1 MSENFEA
8 DSYKKVVR
16 VSDEELAQLWQEY
29 HADKNNK
36 TARDKL
42 IVQYIYLTRYVIGR
56 IKVNLPPSFS
66 YEDIAS
72 YGVEGLIDAVEKYS
86 PDRGA
91 KFETYALMR
100 IRGAI
105 IDKIRANDWLP
116 RTVRKKIKEV
126 KEATNNL
133 KIELGRM
140 PTNQEI
146 ADKLGIEKEKVDEIL
161 AQDTGIDSLYDKKN
175 LGDES
180 VEIIDTIEDSKSERP
195 EEAAEKKDAKLEL
208 ERALKRL
215 PERERM
221 LLVFYYHENMTLKE
235 IGEAI
240 NVSESRVC
248 QLHAQAIMKLRNIL
262 SASRQDRMSKS
273 IVKTS
278 KH

>member
-1 MSENFEA
+1 MSENFET
-8 DSYKKVVR
+8 DSFKKVAR
-16 VSDEELAQLWQEY
+16 ISDEELAELWKTY
-29 HADKNNK
+29 LADKNNK
-36 TARDKL
+36 AVRDKL

-86 PDRGA
+86 PERGA

-100 IRGAI
+100 IRGSI

-116 RTVRKKIKEV
+116 RTIRKKIKEV
-126 KEATNNL
+126 KDTISEL
-133 KIELGRM
+133 KIELNRM
-140 PTNQEI
+140 PTSAEVG
-146 ADKLGIEKEKVDEIL
+146 AKLGIEKEKVDEIL
-161 AQDTGIDSLYDKKN
+161 AQDTSIDSLYDKKN

-180 VEIIDTIEDSKSERP
+180 VEIIDTIEDVKSERP
-195 EEAAEKKDAKLEL
+195 EEAAEKKDAKKEL
-208 ERALKRL
+208 EKALKRL

-262 SASRQDRMSKS
+262 SASRQERMSKS
-273 IVKTS
+273 IIKP
-278 KH
+278 

>member
-1 MSENFEA
+1 MSENFET

-29 HADKNNK
+29 HRDRNNK

-126 KEATNNL
+126 KETINNL
-133 KIELGRM
+133 KIELGRT
-140 PTNQEI
+140 PTNQEV

-262 SASRQDRMSKS
+262 SASRQDRMAKS

>member
-1 MSENFEA
+1 MSENFET

-29 HADKNNK
+29 HRDKNNK

-72 YGVEGLIDAVEKYS
+72 YGVEGLIDAIEKYS

-126 KEATNNL
+126 KEAINNL
-133 KIELGRM
+133 KIEFGRM
-140 PTNQEI
+140 PTNQEV

-262 SASRQDRMSKS
+262 SASRQDRMTKS

>member
-1 MSENFEA
+1 MSENFET
-8 DSYKKVVR
+8 DSYKKVAR
-16 VSDEELAQLWQEY
+16 VSDSELAELWKVY
-29 HADKNNK
+29 LNDRNNK
-36 TARDKL
+36 TVRDKL

-86 PDRGA
+86 PERGA

-116 RTVRKKIKEV
+116 RTIRKKIKEV
-126 KEATNNL
+126 KDTISTL
-133 KIELGRM
+133 KTELNRM
-140 PTNQEI
+140 PTSAEI
-146 ADKLGIEKEKVDEIL
+146 GERLGIEKEKVDEIL
-161 AQDTGIDSLYDKKN
+161 AQETSIDSLYDKKN

-180 VEIIDTIEDSKSERP
+180 VEIIDTIEDVKSERP
-195 EEAAEKKDAKLEL
+195 EEAAEKKDAKKEL
-208 ERALKRL
+208 EKALKRL

-273 IVKTS
+273 IIKP
-278 KH
+278 

>member
-1 MSENFEA
+1 MSENFET
-8 DSYKKVVR
+8 DSFKKVAR
-16 VSDEELAQLWQEY
+16 ISDEELAELWKTY
-29 HADKNNK
+29 LADKNNK
-36 TARDKL
+36 TVRDKL

-86 PDRGA
+86 PERGA

-100 IRGAI
+100 IRGSI

-116 RTVRKKIKEV
+116 RTIRKKIKEV
-126 KEATNNL
+126 KDTISEL
-133 KIELGRM
+133 KIELNRM
-140 PTNQEI
+140 PTSAEVG
-146 ADKLGIEKEKVDEIL
+146 AKLGIEKEKVDEIL
-161 AQDTGIDSLYDKKN
+161 AQDTSIDSLYDKKN

-180 VEIIDTIEDSKSERP
+180 VEIIDTIEDVKSERP
-195 EEAAEKKDAKLEL
+195 EEAAEKKDAKKEL
-208 ERALKRL
+208 EKALKRL

-262 SASRQDRMSKS
+262 SASRQERMSKS
-273 IVKTS
+273 IIKP
-278 KH
+278 

>member
-1 MSENFEA
+1 MSENFET
-8 DSYKKVVR
+8 DSYKKVAR
-16 VSDEELAQLWQEY
+16 VSDSELAELWKVY
-29 HADKNNK
+29 LNDRNNK
-36 TARDKL
+36 TVRDKL

-86 PDRGA
+86 PERGA

-116 RTVRKKIKEV
+116 RTIRKKIKEV
-126 KEATNNL
+126 KDTISTL
-133 KIELGRM
+133 KAELNRM
-140 PTNQEI
+140 PTSAEI
-146 ADKLGIEKEKVDEIL
+146 GERLGIEKEKVDEIL
-161 AQDTGIDSLYDKKN
+161 AQDTSVDSLYDKKN

-180 VEIIDTIEDSKSERP
+180 VEIIDTIEDVKSERP
-195 EEAAEKKDAKLEL
+195 EEAAEKKDAKKEL
-208 ERALKRL
+208 EKALKRL

-273 IVKTS
+273 IIKP
-278 KH
+278 

>member
-1 MSENFEA
+1 MSENFET

-16 VSDEELAQLWQEY
+16 VSDEELAELWKQFT
-29 HADKNNK
+29 ADKSNK
-36 TARDKL
+36 AVRDKL

-116 RTVRKKIKEV
+116 RTIRKKIKEV
-126 KEATNNL
+126 KETINIL
-133 KIELGRM
+133 KNELNRM
-140 PTNQEI
+140 PTNAEVGQR
-146 ADKLGIEKEKVDEIL
+146 LGIEKEKVDEIL
-161 AQDTGIDSLYDKKN
+161 ASDTGVDSLYDKKN

-195 EEAAEKKDAKLEL
+195 EEMAEKKDAKHEL

-273 IVKTS
+273 IIKP
-278 KH
+278 

>member
-1 MSENFEA
+1 MSENFET

-29 HADKNNK
+29 HRDKNNK

-105 IDKIRANDWLP
+105 IDKIRAKDWIP

-126 KEATNNL
+126 KEAINNL
-133 KIELGRM
+133 KIEFGRM
-140 PTNQEI
+140 PTNQEV

-262 SASRQDRMSKS
+262 SASRQDRMTKS

>member
-1 MSENFEA
+1 MSESFEV

-16 VSDEELAQLWQEY
+16 VSDEELVKMWEEY
-29 HADKNNK
+29 QADKTNK
-36 TARDKL
+36 VTRDKL

-56 IKVNLPPSFS
+56 IKVSLPPSFS
-66 YEDIAS
+66 YEDILS
-72 YGVEGLIDAVEKYS
+72 YGIEGLIDAVEKYS
-86 PDRGA
+86 PNKGA

-100 IRGAI
+100 IRGSI
-105 IDKIRANDWLP
+105 IDKIRSNDWLP

-126 KEATNNL
+126 KDTYNL
-133 KIELGRM
+133 LKEELGRV
-140 PTNQEI
+140 PTSGEVGE
-146 ADKLGIEKEKVDEIL
+146 KLGITKEKVDEIL
-161 AQDTGIDSLYDKKN
+161 ATDTGIDSLYDKKN

-180 VEIIDTIEDSKSERP
+180 VEIIDTIEDEKSERP
-195 EEAAEKKDAKLEL
+195 EDVIEKKDAKKEL
-208 ERALKRL
+208 ESALKRL

-262 SASRQDRMSKS
+262 SSSRQDRLSKS
-273 IVKTS
+273 II
-278 KH
+278 